1 MCPVRHL
8 RPRRRINEF
17 AALTALFE
25 GQRHQLSRPPK
36 MAAQI
41 LRGLTLALTHPALA
55 PDQPVTPAE
64 IVSLLLDGV
73 RLEK

>member
-1 MCPVRHL
+1 
-8 RPRRRINEF
+8 
-17 AALTALFE
+17 
-25 GQRHQLSRPPK
+25 

-73 RLEK
+73 RLEN

>member
-1 MCPVRHL
+1 VPNSPP
-8 RPRRRINEF
+8 PRRRATEF
-17 AALTALFE
+17 KALTALFE
-25 GQRHQLSRPPK
+25 SERDRLSRPPK
-36 MAAQI
+36 MAAQT

-73 RLEK
+73 RLVG